1 MKTIHVIMSQPM
13 YVSFAIGTVAV
24 LCCFVT
30 VCLVIRKHNR
40 AAKSAAT
47 VGILEGTVE
56 DGELQ
61 NMYLET
67 EGNFEDIPSPPGFM
81 TPTSIGNYSSEGN

>member
-1 MKTIHVIMSQPM
+1 MKTVHVIMSQPI

-24 LCCFVT
+24 LCCFIT
-30 VCLVIRKHNR
+30 VCLVIRKHNQS
-40 AAKSAAT
+40 AKSAAT
-47 VGILEGTVE
+47 VGILERTMV

-61 NMYLET
+61 NVYLET
-67 EGNFEDIPSPPGFM
+67 EGNFDEIPSPPGFM